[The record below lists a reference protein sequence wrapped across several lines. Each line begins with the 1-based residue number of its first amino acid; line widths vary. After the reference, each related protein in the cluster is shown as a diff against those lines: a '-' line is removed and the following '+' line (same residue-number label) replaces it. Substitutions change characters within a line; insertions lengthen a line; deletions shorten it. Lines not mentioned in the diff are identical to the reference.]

1 MLSVVLKRSVVFKVN
16 NDILFYSLQDQHC
29 NALLFVF
36 SARTPRK
43 LALKIWSLVDG
54 VDIFTVE
61 KCKLNIKLVND
72 QLRQQH
78 KPVLPL
84 GSIDDLGPTHA
95 KLRVYVLKF
104 DNTQPCS
111 EVFET
116 DVNVYEQPPYKMD
129 ISTGVKRNVGW
140 SFFSL
145 ISQASYDVRKHFDES
160 GRLKQPFIYLDPDT
174 EKERMDPLLQT
185 IREHYNL
192 TVADS
197 GIKSK
202 IVSGQGDRLMYC
214 EFTGG
219 GDIYLQRNGKSLVI
233 CNTREEDLSLSPV
246 HETESVSSL
255 VIEGKLLS
263 KKRTLTHQL
272 IANTI
277 LCCVEQF
284 VNGCKNKE
292 HNETFL
298 KKMMTLSGYGVPY
311 TGEGYVG
318 FYKLTMEFNKQTTFR
333 AIVEPGIYDRSTS
346 AAYVDYALE
355 YFFG

>member
-1 MLSVVLKRSVVFKVN
+1 
-16 NDILFYSLQDQHC
+16 
-29 NALLFVF
+29 
-36 SARTPRK
+36 
-43 LALKIWSLVDG
+43 
-54 VDIFTVE
+54 
-61 KCKLNIKLVND
+61 
-72 QLRQQH
+72 
-78 KPVLPL
+78 
-84 GSIDDLGPTHA
+84 
-95 KLRVYVLKF
+95 
-104 DNTQPCS
+104 
-111 EVFET
+111 
-116 DVNVYEQPPYKMD
+116 
-129 ISTGVKRNVGW
+129 
-140 SFFSL
+140 
-145 ISQASYDVRKHFDES
+145 
-160 GRLKQPFIYLDPDT
+160 
-174 EKERMDPLLQT
+174 
-185 IREHYNL
+185 
-192 TVADS
+192 
-197 GIKSK
+197 
-202 IVSGQGDRLMYC
+202 MYC